1 MDIVDEIQWAELCV
15 SLNKQYAQ
23 AVAEFLIEEGSSNGI
38 VEEKSPADK
47 DIAILKAY
55 IKNDGG
61 RDGYVHRVAE
71 YMTGLF
77 TAARDYE
84 SRPAISVNLIADEDW
99 NKKWKS
105 FFQPLKI
112 TGRIVIKPSWK
123 DYHRLDGE
131 IIVELDP
138 GMAFGTG
145 THPSTSMCLKM
156 IDELE
161 RLLAPAG
168 DLRLLD
174 VGTGSGIL
182 AISAAKLGFT
192 EIVGIDVDQVAVRVA
207 QMNAEL
213 NGVAEELSLSNTPLR
228 MLEGQY
234 PVVVSNILPH
244 VLIYLKEHL
253 LARLAPGGFLILS
266 GIIVEKAPEVKN
278 AFSGALQFF
287 KELQEEQWSCLVFR
301 KDRSQE
307 SEIIIKNS

>member
-1 MDIVDEIQWAELCV
+1 MGEEIQWAELCV
-15 SLNKQYAQ
+15 SLQKQYAQ
-23 AVAEFLIEEGSSNGI
+23 AVAEFLIEEGSDNGI
-38 VEEKSPADK
+38 VEEKSPANK

-55 IKNDGG
+55 IKNDTA

-77 TAARDYE
+77 SAAGDTQ
-84 SRPAISVNLIADEDW
+84 SRPDISVNLIADEDW

-112 TGRIVIKPSWK
+112 TDRIVIKPSWK
-123 DYHRLDGE
+123 DYHRLAGE

-145 THPSTSMCLKM
+145 THPSTGMCLKM

-161 RLLAPAG
+161 RRITPAG

-207 QMNAEL
+207 QKNAEL
-213 NGVAEELSLSNTPLR
+213 NGAADRLSLSNTPLR
-228 MLEGQY
+228 MLDGEY
-234 PVVVSNILPH
+234 PVVVANILPH

-266 GIIVEKAPEVKN
+266 GILTAKAPEVIK
-278 AFSGALQFF
+278 AFSEELQFY
-287 KELQEEQWSCLVFR
+287 KELHEEQWSCLVFQ
-301 KDRSQE
+301 KKS
-307 SEIIIKNS
+307 

>member
-1 MDIVDEIQWAELCV
+1 MEEEIQWAELCV
-15 SLNKQYAQ
+15 TLHKQYAQ
-23 AVAEFLIEEGSSNGI
+23 AVAEFLIEEGSDNGI

-47 DIAILKAY
+47 NSAILKAY
-55 IKNDGG
+55 IKNDAG

-77 TAARDYE
+77 SSAGDTQ
-84 SRPAISVNLIADEDW
+84 SRPDISVNLIADEDW

-112 TGRIVIKPSWK
+112 TDRIVIKPSWK
-123 DYHRLDGE
+123 DYHRLAGE

-161 RLLAPAG
+161 RRLAPED

-207 QMNAEL
+207 QKNAEL
-213 NGVAEELSLSNTPLR
+213 NGVADRLSLSNTPLR
-228 MLEGQY
+228 TLEGAY
-234 PVVVSNILPH
+234 PVVVANILPH

-253 LARLAPGGFLILS
+253 VPRVAPGGFLILS
-266 GIIVEKAPEVKN
+266 GILTAKAPEVIK
-278 AFSGALQFF
+278 AFSEELQFY
-287 KELQEEQWSCLVFR
+287 KELQEEQWSCLVFQKKR
-301 KDRSQE
+301 
-307 SEIIIKNS
+307 

>member
-112 TGRIVIKPSWK
+112 TGRPVA
-123 DYHRLDGE
+123 RLLP
-131 IIVELDP
+131 IVE
-138 GMAFGTG
+138 
-145 THPSTSMCLKM
+145 
-156 IDELE
+156 DELADVPIFGSMAGTVTFLE
-161 RLLAPAG
+161 DDITAPIGEMWDA
-168 DLRLLD
+168 
-174 VGTGSGIL
+174 
-182 AISAAKLGFT
+182 
-192 EIVGIDVDQVAVRVA
+192 
-207 QMNAEL
+207 
-213 NGVAEELSLSNTPLR
+213 
-228 MLEGQY
+228 
-234 PVVVSNILPH
+234 
-244 VLIYLKEHL
+244 
-253 LARLAPGGFLILS
+253 
-266 GIIVEKAPEVKN
+266 
-278 AFSGALQFF
+278 
-287 KELQEEQWSCLVFR
+287 
-301 KDRSQE
+301 DRDD
-307 SEIIIKNS
+307 